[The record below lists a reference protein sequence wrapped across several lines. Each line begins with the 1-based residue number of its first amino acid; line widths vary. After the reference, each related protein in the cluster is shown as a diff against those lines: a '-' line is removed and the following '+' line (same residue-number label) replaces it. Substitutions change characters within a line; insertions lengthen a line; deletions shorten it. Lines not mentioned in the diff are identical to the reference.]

1 MRYID
6 NIIYNNTDNELQ
18 LYNIPKDDL
27 IIYHNN
33 SNNNTNIVIYDNI
46 LVYWKLLGLTLF
58 SLGCVYGFKCYAKFK
73 YDRMDEIIT
82 PINIDNL
89 NTLIVCDELPENN
102 CSICLE
108 EFKNEDILKKLNCT
122 HIFHKD
128 CLGIWIN
135 NNNNN
140 KSCPLCR
147 TDILHKGYT

>member
-33 SNNNTNIVIYDNI
+33 SNNNTNIVIYNNI
-46 LVYWKLLGLTLF
+46 LTYWKLFGLTLF
-58 SLGCVYGFKCYAKFK
+58 SLGCVYGFKCYNKFK
-73 YDRMDEIIT
+73 YDRMDEIVM
-82 PINIDNL
+82 PINIENL
-89 NTLIVCDELPENN
+89 NTLIVCNELPENN
-102 CSICLE
+102 CSICLD
-108 EFKNEDILKKLNCT
+108 EFKNEDILKKLNCS

-128 CLGIWIN
+128 CLVPWI
-135 NNNNN
+135 NNN

-147 TDILHKGYT
+147 TDIL